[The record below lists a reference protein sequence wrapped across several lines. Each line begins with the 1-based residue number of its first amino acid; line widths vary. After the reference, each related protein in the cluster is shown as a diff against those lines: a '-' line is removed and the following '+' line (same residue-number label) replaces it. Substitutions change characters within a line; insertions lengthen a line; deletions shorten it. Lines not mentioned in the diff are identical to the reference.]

1 MKGITYVYQPIG
13 QDNYFLPNLSWAL
26 ENTYPFRKKVK
37 VRQKK
42 DFPAEAAYKL
52 FNQQFF
58 DIYFEKRNENSIKSV
73 SK

>member
-1 MKGITYVYQPIG
+1 MCINQLVRITI
-13 QDNYFLPNLSWAL
+13 FLPNLSWAL
-26 ENTYPFRKKVK
+26 ENIYPFRKKVK

-52 FNQQFF
+52 FSQQFF
-58 DIYFEKRNENSIKSV
+58 DMYFEKNNENSIKSI